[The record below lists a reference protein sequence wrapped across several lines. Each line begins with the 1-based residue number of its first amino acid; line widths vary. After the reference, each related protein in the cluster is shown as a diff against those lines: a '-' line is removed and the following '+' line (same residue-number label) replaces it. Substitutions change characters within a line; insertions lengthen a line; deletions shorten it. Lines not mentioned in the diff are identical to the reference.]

1 MKLAIIICRAWIGS
15 HSTESH
21 QENND
26 DSDSSQCDARRLAK
40 TDKLLRNFFVTVA
53 TLTTKTEYSKSRKE
67 IAERA
72 TRIINS
78 KREIEKLKKTAR
90 KIVKL

>member
-1 MKLAIIICRAWIGS
+1 MVPTVPKVTNRIMMIVVVASVMREGS
-15 HSTESH
+15 
-21 QENND
+21 QK
-26 DSDSSQCDARRLAK
+26 RI
-40 TDKLLRNFFVTVA
+40 KLLRNFFVTAA